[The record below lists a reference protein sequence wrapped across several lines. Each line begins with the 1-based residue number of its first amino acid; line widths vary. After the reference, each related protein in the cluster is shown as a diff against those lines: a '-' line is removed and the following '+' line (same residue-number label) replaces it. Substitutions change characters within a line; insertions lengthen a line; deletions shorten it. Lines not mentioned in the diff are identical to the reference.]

1 METILTPS
9 LPVRRTGRITPQIAE
24 AVADMVAMQMTET
37 EAVTLLGI
45 NPRAWFL
52 WKDRAKNRPKFE
64 ALLTRV
70 RAGKIKSLISE
81 VTRAATGADGVR
93 HDWRAAD
100 RLLAVTAPERYA
112 QARDSQAPVSVQVS
126 VTVGRMQELVRLMA
140 EGRVRPSVA
149 IAPAG
154 ETPRLAGST
163 PSAPDI
169 QCATL
174 APVASAD

>member
-1 METILTPS
+1 
-9 LPVRRTGRITPQIAE
+9 
-24 AVADMVAMQMTET
+24 
-37 EAVTLLGI
+37 
-45 NPRAWFL
+45 L

-64 ALLTRV
+64 TLLTRV
-70 RAGKIKSLISE
+70 RAGKIKSLIKE

-149 IAPAG
+149 IAPPA
-154 ETPRLAGST
+154 T
-163 PSAPDI
+163 DI